1 VGQPGVASRAD
12 TLTPGYAYPVNSRG
26 HWHVQW
32 RRVSVRSLL
41 FQAAWFTVIGLKLA
55 GVIGWSWWWIL
66 LPVWGGVAVAILVAG
81 VLLGLV
87 AWSRALS
94 WRMKRGLPKRLRRQ
108 MNAEMLRFVA
118 EGSPDGGIGFAWRGG
133 RRLRVVRIRRG
144 SGRSAGDYQSEEP

>member
-1 VGQPGVASRAD
+1 MNR
-12 TLTPGYAYPVNSRG
+12 RG

-32 RRVSVRSLL
+32 HRVSVRSLL

-81 VLLGLV
+81 FLLGLV
-87 AWSRALS
+87 AWSRVRR

-118 EGSPDGGIGFAWRGG
+118 EGSPDGGIGFTWRGG
-133 RRLRVVRIRRG
+133 RRLRVVRFRRG
-144 SGRSAGDYQSEEP
+144 SGRSAGE